1 MRLVIVSDIHD
12 HVWNLQAA
20 LHWLQVDEEGR
31 RTDGVICCGDY
42 CSPFVPRLIAR
53 ALADRPVPV
62 VLVWGNND
70 GDTSRMAMT
79 AQHRPFVRIHDELAE
94 LIVIGGKLLTRSE
107 HEEQAGNY
115 SDASNGRRIAVNHF
129 DAIGMPLAASGRYE
143 LVCFGHN
150 HRYEQRRFGHTVAL
164 NPGTLMGW
172 SPLADGEVKDVPA
185 TFAIV
190 DSEADDWRCRFYEVA
205 EPWRSPSDPGRVIP
219 FEMPPV

>member
-20 LHWLQVDEEGR
+20 LHWLRLGGEGVAV
-31 RTDGVICCGDY
+31 DGVICCGDY

-53 ALADRPVPV
+53 AFADRPVPV

-70 GDTSRMAMT
+70 GDTSRITMT
-79 AQHRPFVRIHDELAE
+79 AQHRPFVRICDELAE
-94 LIVIGGKLLTRSE
+94 LVVTGDRLLSWSELEKQGGD
-107 HEEQAGNY
+107 Y
-115 SDASNGRRIAVNHF
+115 SDASSGRRIAVNHF
-129 DAIGMPLAASGRYE
+129 DAIGLPLAQSGRYD

-150 HRYEQRRFGHTVAL
+150 HRYEQRRIDQTVAL

-190 DSEADDWRCRFYEVA
+190 DSEADDWGCRFYEVTR
-205 EPWRSPSDPGRVIP
+205 PWRSPGELGQVMP
-219 FEMPPV
+219 FATG